1 MRSYQLTH
9 PKATF
14 KMSINHLMD
23 RRIEEFVSAP
33 KLSFQSLPAS
43 SKSSVDV
50 KNLPKSLDW
59 RTRNVTSPVYSGERG
74 TIVTAI
80 VSTELVESLHAIETG
95 NLVKGSISRVYD
107 CCQQPIDAFDCI
119 QNMSGICY
127 NSDYPTAL
135 DQCEPDKCKPFTTFD
150 TIKRLAEPDE
160 DTMLAWIQDSTLWA
174 EINVAGEGFHTYT
187 EGIYDVPSCSEGP
200 VNYVVQIVGYGVEKD
215 IPYWLCKN
223 SWSEEWGEKG
233 FFRIAR
239 GKNMCNIATVVIQ
252 VANSKKS
259 DAPRRYSIVSMSF
272 VFTLAIISRKITTYY

>member
-23 RRIEEFVSAP
+23 RRIEELVSGP

-59 RTRNVTSPVYSGERG
+59 RTRNVISPVYSGERG

-95 NLVKGSISRVYD
+95 NLTKGSISRVYD

-135 DQCEPDKCKPFTTFD
+135 DQCEPDKCKPFTTV
-150 TIKRLAEPDE
+150 R
-160 DTMLAWIQDSTLWA
+160 
-174 EINVAGEGFHTYT
+174 
-187 EGIYDVPSCSEGP
+187 IYDVPSCSEGP

-223 SWSEEWGEKG
+223 SWREEWGEKG